1 MQNDLNA
8 NVTAELDW
16 DPRVD
21 NSDVAVVGHAGAVTL
36 RGSVGNL
43 RQRREAQGAARR
55 VRGATS
61 VRNCLRVRA
70 PANGTGVD
78 AHVGNAVRQA
88 MMLNAAIPAT
98 IHADVADGVV
108 HLAGSATWHCQREE
122 AEFICAAVTG
132 VRGIADEIALIP
144 VPAKNDIQLSIMS
157 AYRRNASLNRH
168 LLSVDALASGVV
180 ILSGAVTSWG
190 EHDDAVATAWSAP
203 GVTRVDDRILLVS

>member
-1 MQNDLNA
+1 MHNDLRA
-8 NVTAELDW
+8 NVAAELEW

-21 NSDVAVVGHAGAVTL
+21 TSDVAVVGHDGTVTL

-43 RQRREAQGAARR
+43 RQMRSAQGAARR

-61 VRNCLRVRA
+61 VSNYLRVRA
-70 PANGTGVD
+70 PADGTGVD
-78 AHVGNAVRQA
+78 ADVGDAVRQA
-88 MMLNAAIPAT
+88 LTLNATIPGT
-98 IHADVADGVV
+98 IHADVANGVV
-108 HLAGSATWHCQREE
+108 HLAGTATWHCEREE

-132 VRGIADEIALIP
+132 VRSIADEIALIP
-144 VPAKNDIQLSIMS
+144 VPAKVDIQQSIMS

-190 EHDDAVATAWSAP
+190 EHDAAVATAWSAP
-203 GVTRVDDRILLVS
+203 GVTKVDDRILLVS